1 MVTQQALTAP
11 LGMHTGD
18 LFLGLK
24 VFCCCFFFFPS
35 SLYKSFSISRGAHG
49 WAGWGPVQTDLV
61 GDIIQGVGSGW
72 VVWFS
77 DLIQALSIVSPI
89 A

>member
-1 MVTQQALTAP
+1 M
-11 LGMHTGD
+11 
-18 LFLGLK
+18 
-24 VFCCCFFFFPS
+24 
-35 SLYKSFSISRGAHG
+35 
-49 WAGWGPVQTDLV
+49 QTDLV

-77 DLIQALSIVSPI
+77 DLIQALCIVSPI